1 MSLIKFTTNVDMTTS
16 ATPSSGISMG
26 LDLDG
31 VLKQKN
37 TSGVISSIGTGSG
50 SNGTSG
56 SSGTS
61 GVDGNFLGSSGTS
74 GKSGS
79 SGTSG
84 NNGDGGVDGAN
95 SLRWTY
101 GSRSNSEEFQLDVSN
116 FAEPSNIIGINVNN
130 LYSDVTNW
138 LTSIGTYVT
147 SYPGQIYLQITQADS
162 PDIFGIY
169 KINNATDNSTFWSFD
184 VDSISSNGSPTAG
197 KDYSINWV
205 AFGGVNGSTGSAGSS
220 GTSGKSGSSGSSGTS
235 GKSGSS
241 GYSGVDSANTLKWK
255 LDSTLL
261 ATTSQKF
268 DTGGLLDTSMVANI
282 SINKTSLNGL
292 VTNWLTTID
301 TAVTA
306 NPDSV
311 YLQITKSDDSNI
323 FGIYTLSTSNDNS
336 THYTFG
342 VGSVIS
348 SSGNLVEGGDHSIS
362 FIIQGAGG
370 SSGSSGTS
378 GANGSSGTSGKSGS
392 SGSSGANGSSGT
404 SGSSGYSGTPNT
416 SNPIIT
422 SSPFTL
428 PISTISA
435 EAEFYQVDTNSAVT
449 IQLPNINTGPIL
461 DGKIVYIK
469 DVVGS
474 ASSNMI
480 TISPW
485 DTQTIEGA
493 TASRI
498 IAMDWGLCV
507 LIKLNAEWL
516 LIKAP

>member
-1 MSLIKFTTNVDMTTS
+1 MSLIKFTTHVDMTTS

-84 NNGDGGVDGAN
+84 NGGVDGAN

-101 GSRSNSEEFQLDVSN
+101 GSRSNNEEFELDVSN
-116 FAEPSNIIGINVNN
+116 FAEPSNIIGININN

-220 GTSGKSGSSGSSGTS
+220 GTSGKSGSSGTSGASGT
-235 GKSGSS
+235 S
-241 GYSGVDSANTLKWK
+241 GYSGVDGANTLKWN
-255 LDSTLL
+255 LDTTETAST
-261 ATTSQKF
+261 SEKF
-268 DTGGLLDTSMVANI
+268 DTAGLIDTSTITAI
-282 SINKTSLNGL
+282 SINKTSLNGSA
-292 VTNWLTTID
+292 TNWLTTID
-301 TAVTA
+301 TVVTA

-311 YLQITKSDDSNI
+311 YLQITKSDDATI
-323 FGIYTLSTSNDNS
+323 FGIYSLTNSNNNS

-362 FIIQGAGG
+362 FIIQGAGTSG

-378 GANGSSGTSGKSGS
+378 GANGSSGTSGANGS
-392 SGSSGANGSSGT
+392 SGTSGANGSSGT

-416 SNPIIT
+416 TNPIIS

-428 PISTISA
+428 PISIISA
-435 EAEFYQVDTNSAVT
+435 EAEFYQVDTSSAIT

-474 ASSNMI
+474 ASSNQI

-485 DTQTIEGA
+485 DAQTIEGA
-493 TASRI
+493 TASRV
-498 IAMDWGLCV
+498 IAADWGLCV

>member
-1 MSLIKFTTNVDMTTS
+1 MSLIKFTTHVDMTTS

-84 NNGDGGVDGAN
+84 INGDGGVDGAN

-101 GSRSNSEEFQLDVSN
+101 GSRSNNEEFQLDVSN
-116 FAEPSNIIGINVNN
+116 FAESSNIIGINVNN

-184 VDSISSNGSPTAG
+184 VESISSNGSPTAG

-220 GTSGKSGSSGSSGTS
+220 GTSGKSGSSGTS
-235 GKSGSS
+235 GANGTS

-261 ATTSQKF
+261 ATTSEKF

-292 VTNWLTTID
+292 VTSWLTTID
-301 TAVTA
+301 TLVTA

-311 YLQITKSDDSNI
+311 YLQITKSDDSTI
-323 FGIYTLSTSNDNS
+323 FGIYSISTSNDNS
-336 THYTFG
+336 THYVFG

-348 SSGNLVEGGDHSIS
+348 SSGNLVENRDHSIS
-362 FIIQGAGG
+362 FIIQGAGSSG

-378 GANGSSGTSGKSGS
+378 GANGSSGTSGANGS
-392 SGSSGANGSSGT
+392 SGTSGANGSSGT

-416 SNPIIT
+416 SNPIIS

-428 PISTISA
+428 PISIISS
-435 EAEFYQVDTNSAVT
+435 EAEFYQVDTSSSVT
-449 IQLPNINTGPIL
+449 IQLPSITAGPIL

-474 ASSNMI
+474 ASSNQI

-485 DTQTIEGA
+485 DAQTIEGA
-493 TASRI
+493 TASRV

-507 LIKLNAEWL
+507 LIKLNKED
-516 LIKAP
+516 

>member
-1 MSLIKFTTNVDMTTS
+1 MSLIKFTTHVNMTTS

-37 TSGVISSIGTGSG
+37 TLGVISSIGTGSG
-50 SNGTSG
+50 SSGTSGKSG
-56 SSGTS
+56 SSGVN
-61 GVDGNFLGSSGTS
+61 GDFLGSSGTS

-84 NNGDGGVDGAN
+84 DGGIDGAN

-101 GSRSNSEEFQLDVSN
+101 GSRSNSKEFQLDVSN
-116 FAEPSNIIGINVNN
+116 FAEFSNVIGINVNN

-147 SYPGQIYLQITQADS
+147 SYPGQIYLQITQANS
-162 PDIFGIY
+162 ADIFGIY
-169 KINNATDNSTFWSFD
+169 KINNANDNSTFWSFD
-184 VDSISSNGSPTAG
+184 VESISSNGSPEAG
-197 KDYSINWV
+197 RDYSINWV
-205 AFGGVNGSTGSAGSS
+205 AFGGVNGST
-220 GTSGKSGSSGSSGTS
+220 GSSGTS

-255 LDSTLL
+255 LDNTLL

-268 DTGGLLDTSMVANI
+268 DTGGLLDTSIVANI
-282 SINKTSLNGL
+282 SINKTSLNSL

-362 FIIQGAGG
+362 FIIQGAGTSG
-370 SSGSSGTS
+370 TSGAAGSSGTS
-378 GANGSSGTSGKSGS
+378 GANGSSGTSGSNGS
-392 SGSSGANGSSGT
+392 SGTSGANGSSGT

-416 SNPIIT
+416 TNPIIS

-428 PISTISA
+428 PISILSA
-435 EAEFYQVDTNSAVT
+435 EPEFYQVDTSSNEVT
-449 IQLPNINTGPIL
+449 IQLPSITTGPIP
-461 DGKIVYIK
+461 DGKIIYIK
-469 DVVGS
+469 DIRGS
-474 ASSNMI
+474 ASSNQI
-480 TISPW
+480 TISPYSS
-485 DTQTIEGA
+485 QTIDGV
-493 TASRI
+493 TNSMTI
-498 IAMDWGLCV
+498 STNYGVNI
-507 LIKLNAEWL
+507 LIKVDTGWL
-516 LIKAP
+516 IIM